1 MGLFPPLGT
10 DIQLEAISNAYFH
23 TQIDCQQRVERY
35 REGGGQM
42 EGQTER
48 MKERDKETKKRQ
60 ERERRERREMMRP
73 RLLCTIGSL
82 ALSLFIKGE

>member
-1 MGLFPPLGT
+1 
-10 DIQLEAISNAYFH
+10 
-23 TQIDCQQRVERY
+23 
-35 REGGGQM
+35 M

-60 ERERRERREMMRP
+60 ERERREMMRP

>member
-10 DIQLEAISNAYFH
+10 DIQLEAISNPYFH